1 MQGEVAD
8 TVLAALARL
17 PLSLRVPVV
26 LRYYADLSERDIALA
41 IGRRQGTVKSRLHE
55 ARRRL
60 AADPALSCPRR
71 PRGLPTVRGDRT
83 MTMLDDDQLATLL
96 ARAAA
101 DFELPESGAADIVAR
116 ARRGRGEGEGEG
128 RGDSV
133 AAEAGADAGAPAP
146 VAGGSPAPGR
156 RAAARHRVLRWP
168 PASSS
173 FWRRRASWAPS
184 AGARRARRPP
194 RACATVAHRDP
205 ARAGSSPVTTTV
217 PPFGA
222 HHGGSSSGVAAAPSQ
237 QRPGPTQR
245 APLPSTTVPGQG
257 AVALPDGAVGQ
268 PARIEQTGSLGLTVK
283 AGRLNRTMTQLSAIA
298 AGVGGFVAS
307 SQTQTGAGSAGPP
320 SGTITLQVP
329 VADFASVLKQAQAL
343 GKTSNLTTK
352 ATDVTGQYVDLQAR
366 IDALEASRQQYLTIM
381 AKATTIGDVLSVQ
394 EQLDSLQSQIEQL
407 QGQLQLLTSQT
418 AYSTV
423 TFTVNEPPPPPRIGP
438 APESGVVKSWHDSV
452 GGFADGVEG
461 IIRYAGP
468 VLFTLLC
475 LALVWLGG
483 RALWR
488 RYQRHNL

>member
-1 MQGEVAD
+1 
-8 TVLAALARL
+8 
-17 PLSLRVPVV
+17 
-26 LRYYADLSERDIALA
+26 
-41 IGRRQGTVKSRLHE
+41 
-55 ARRRL
+55 
-60 AADPALSCPRR
+60 
-71 PRGLPTVRGDRT
+71 
-83 MTMLDDDQLATLL
+83 MTMLDDDQLVTLL
-96 ARAAA
+96 AHTAA
-101 DFELPESGAADIVAR
+101 DFALPDSGPADIVAR
-116 ARRGRGEGEGEG
+116 ARRDPVEAEAGAARAEAGAA
-128 RGDSV
+128 R
-133 AAEAGADAGAPAP
+133 AEAGADAGAPSRWRE
-146 VAGGSPAPGR
+146 GRLR
-156 RAAARHRVLRWP
+156 RAGAAAAHHRVL
-168 PASSS
+168 
-173 FWRRRASWAPS
+173 
-184 AGARRARRPP
+184 
-194 RACATVAHRDP
+194 TVAACLVVLLAAAGLVGAIGRGTSGPTATSSLHAVRTSTP
-205 ARAGSSPVTTTV
+205 PGAGSSPVTTTV
-217 PPFGA
+217 PRFSTDHA
-222 HHGGSSSGVAAAPSQ
+222 GSPSGVAAAPSQ
-237 QRPGPTQR
+237 KQGLGQPS
-245 APLPSTTVPGQG
+245 AAALPSTTVPGQG
-257 AVALPDGAVGQ
+257 AVALPNGAVGQ

-298 AGVGGFVAS
+298 TGVGGFVAS

-329 VADFASVLKQAQAL
+329 VADFDSVLKQAQAL

-366 IDALEASRQQYLTIM
+366 IDALEATRQQYLSIL

-394 EQLDSLQSQIEQL
+394 EQLDSLQSQLEQL

-423 TFTVNEPPPPPRIGP
+423 TFTVNEPPPPPRIEP